1 LNSDNLG
8 PNIRRLAGA
17 HDVPLERV
25 AEAVDLSRAG
35 MMKLVGKNPPKS
47 PKASTVMEIARV
59 FGVTVED
66 LYSEPEQLLQSAAVN
81 YRAAPIT
88 KLVISGNVKRLPS
101 RRAKSTAKKARSG

>member
-1 LNSDNLG
+1 MNSDNLG

-47 PKASTVMEIARV
+47 PKATTVIKIAGV
-59 FGVTVED
+59 FNVSVED
-66 LYSEPEQLLQSAAVN
+66 LYAEPEQLLQSAAVN
-81 YRAAPIT
+81 YRVAPIR
-88 KLVISGNVKRLPS
+88 KLAENSNVKPLRQK
-101 RRAKSTAKKARSG
+101 RK